1 MGGGDDAEGG
11 ALVAKAAVE
20 SHIAAVV
27 REESTRLHPAPASP
41 ASPDAGAKKKLGTI
55 KGVFVP
61 TMQNIL
67 GVILFLRVP
76 FIVGQAGILEGLAI
90 VWLSCATTLLTSISM
105 SAIATNGVPRGG
117 GCYTMIKNALGAQFG
132 GVTGTL
138 LFLSNTF
145 GVAMYVLG
153 CVEVLKDCFPAVFE
167 GVNDRLLG
175 VAVLAS
181 LSLIVFVGVE
191 YIARFAVVFLAGVV
205 LSVLSIWA
213 GVVTAAAGQDKPNQ
227 GVVGFSGA
235 ACGPTG
241 RYTRALGISW
251 DLCGNQIFNPTSMC
265 AYATAGT
272 SSRARALLPAVTDPL
287 AGRTSAAT
295 SRTPGSIPPGTLA
308 AVVATIAI
316 FTVQVVL
323 VAGGSCRRRAVDDP
337 FIVSSIAWP
346 SDKLV
351 CVGVLLSTLGAGLQS
366 LAGAP
371 RLLAAIGR
379 DGLIPPL
386 ARAPRR
392 PRAAALALCA
402 CLSCCCVMLGSLD
415 AVAPF
420 ITLWF
425 LTCYAIINLACAY
438 LGYERIPSFRPTYRR
453 YDWRLSLLGV
463 AVCGFM
469 MFFIAPLFA
478 LGALAVA
485 AALYKY
491 IETQPGA
498 GAGDVG
504 DDGDAVEFELAPL
517 TPGGADARDPTDSQ
531 RRARRPP
538 RASRTGAAA
547 SASSARGTRCS
558 RAPAYGR
565 AARRALEAGDIQF
578 KYWRPFVLFLCKLD
592 PVGDV
597 SYVPQAGMI
606 NMIAQLMRRGK
617 GLALVNGVVPAQ
629 RIDADVVA
637 CAQRARNLRATLRE
651 RGVEGFADAVVAAS
665 ASGCSSRPRASPLWP
680 NTVAVGWPDRR
691 REGAGFDAGG
701 FASIVDDAHAVG
713 KTVLVCSGAVDY
725 PDGRDGARV
734 LDGGTI
740 DVWWVFDLFPA
751 GGLLLLLPFLLKKD
765 RVWARCKM
773 RLIVVSPRGADEAR
787 LEAAVRAMLSAG
799 GIADAVLL
807 EVDAK
812 DAPRYAPGLD
822 AQHSCRAKAPDVRD
836 SITKYVGDA
845 ALGAADVRVDDGD
858 GGAPAA
864 APSKLTGLIAAHS
877 GGAELV
883 VISLPKRRAN
893 ATAAAWMDSVDTMIR
908 GLRRHP
914 RQESGQ
920 EKVQFFQ

>member
-117 GCYTMIKNALGAQFG
+117 GCYTMIKNALGAQ
-132 GVTGTL
+132 
-138 LFLSNTF
+138 
-145 GVAMYVLG
+145 YVLG

-235 ACGPTG
+235 RVRSNSGS

-251 DLCGNQIFNPTSMC
+251 DLCGNQIFNPTSISLVDFHTGWDFKQC
-265 AYATAGT
+265 L
-272 SSRARALLPAVTDPL
+272 ALFFPP
-287 AGRTSAAT
+287 
-295 SRTPGSIPPGTLA
+295 SRTRSRVEPQRRPRGPQGSIPPGTLA

-323 VAGGSCRRRAVDDP
+323 VAGGSCRRRALVDDP

-379 DGLIPPL
+379 DGLILP
-386 ARAPRR
+386 PRR
-392 PRAAALALCA
+392 RQRRRLEPRLALALCA

-491 IETQPGA
+491 IETQPRRRGR
-498 GAGDVG
+498 VS

-531 RRARRPP
+531 RAR
-538 RASRTGAAA
+538 AA
-547 SASSARGTRCS
+547 SAEG
-558 RAPAYGR
+558 
-565 AARRALEAGDIQF
+565 
-578 KYWRPFVLFLCKLD
+578 
-592 PVGDV
+592 
-597 SYVPQAGMI
+597 AGMI

-617 GLALVNGVVPAQ
+617 GLALVNGVVPAP

-637 CAQRARNLRATLRE
+637 CAQRAPHLRATLRE
-651 RGVEGFADAVVAAS
+651 RGVEGFADVVVAAS
-665 ASGCSSRPRASPLWP
+665 VVEGQ
-680 NTVAVGWPDRR
+680 RR
-691 REGAGFDAGG
+691 R
-701 FASIVDDAHAVG
+701 
-713 KTVLVCSGAVDY
+713 
-725 PDGRDGARV
+725 
-734 LDGGTI
+734 
-740 DVWWVFDLFPA
+740 
-751 GGLLLLLPFLLKKD
+751 
-765 RVWARCKM
+765 
-773 RLIVVSPRGADEAR
+773 
-787 LEAAVRAMLSAG
+787 
-799 GIADAVLL
+799 
-807 EVDAK
+807 
-812 DAPRYAPGLD
+812 
-822 AQHSCRAKAPDVRD
+822 
-836 SITKYVGDA
+836 
-845 ALGAADVRVDDGD
+845 
-858 GGAPAA
+858 PAA
-864 APSKLTGLIAAHS
+864 AK
-877 GGAELV
+877 
-883 VISLPKRRAN
+883 ISERFRKR
-893 ATAAAWMDSVDTMIR
+893 
-908 GLRRHP
+908 
-914 RQESGQ
+914 
-920 EKVQFFQ
+920 

>member
-145 GVAMYVLG
+145 GVA
-153 CVEVLKDCFPAVFE
+153 
-167 GVNDRLLG
+167 
-175 VAVLAS
+175 
-181 LSLIVFVGVE
+181 
-191 YIARFAVVFLAGVV
+191 IARARPGVRRGALAPAGDAV
-205 LSVLSIWA
+205 S
-213 GVVTAAAGQDKPNQ
+213 AARR
-227 GVVGFSGA
+227 A
-235 ACGPTG
+235 AQ
-241 RYTRALGISW
+241 A
-251 DLCGNQIFNPTSMC
+251 
-265 AYATAGT
+265 
-272 SSRARALLPAVTDPL
+272 RARLRRGRARRRRLLPAPASL
-287 AGRTSAAT
+287 G
-295 SRTPGSIPPGTLA
+295 
-308 AVVATIAI
+308 
-316 FTVQVVL
+316 
-323 VAGGSCRRRAVDDP
+323 DP

-379 DGLIPPL
+379 DGLIRR
-386 ARAPRR
+386 RARR
-392 PRAAALALCA
+392 PRRRLEPRLALALCA

-420 ITLWF
+420 ITL
-425 LTCYAIINLACAY
+425 C
-438 LGYERIPSFRPTYRR
+438 P
-453 YDWRLSLLGV
+453 
-463 AVCGFM
+463 
-469 MFFIAPLFA
+469 
-478 LGALAVA
+478 
-485 AALYKY
+485 
-491 IETQPGA
+491 A
-498 GAGDVG
+498 GAGDAG

-531 RRARRPP
+531 RAR
-538 RASRTGAAA
+538 AA
-547 SASSARGTRCS
+547 SAEGVADWRSGLRFKRARCWLERRRCA
-558 RAPAYGR
+558 RARARSPPADAGGI
-565 AARRALEAGDIQF
+565 AARRRRRARPRSPAPRAQALEAGDIQF

-617 GLALVNGVVPAQ
+617 GLALVNGVVPAP

-637 CAQRARNLRATLRE
+637 CAQRARRNLRATLRE
-651 RGVEGFADAVVAAS
+651 RGVEGFADVVVAAS
-665 ASGCSSRPRASPLWP
+665 VVEGQRRRQRLLLQAKGLGHFRP

-787 LEAAVRAMLSAG
+787 LEAAVRAMLRAG
-799 GIADAVLL
+799 GVIADVVLL

-822 AQHSCRAKAPDVRD
+822 AQHSRRAKAPDVRD

-864 APSKLTGLIAAHS
+864 APSKLTGLIAARS

-908 GLRRHP
+908 GLRRVILVK
-914 RQESGQ
+914 ESGQ